1 MSKIV
6 VLAKQVPDTANIRG
20 NAMKEDGTV
29 NRAALPTVFNPE
41 DLNALET
48 ALQIKDKTGREVILL
63 TMGPFK
69 AVDIIK
75 QALYMGADAGY
86 LLTDRKFAGSD
97 TWATSYILAEAIK
110 KIGGVDLVI
119 AGRQAIDGDTAQ
131 VGPQVAEKLNFNQVT
146 YVTALNEVTDKAIT
160 VERDGEFQTEVI
172 KASLPLLL
180 TVTSAAN
187 TPRYPSARNML
198 RYFKADIRENIPAD
212 KYAEYERNGWV
223 IPTLTFA
230 DLPSLKEEQIGLK
243 GSPTKVNAIRDIA
256 VQGGDLQMYD
266 PQVDGIKLLVRDLMK
281 QYVEVQS

>member
-41 DLNALET
+41 DLNALEL
-48 ALQIKDKTGREVILL
+48 ALQIKDWTGREVILL
-63 TMGPFK
+63 TMGPYK

-86 LLTDRKFAGSD
+86 LLTDKKFAGSD
-97 TWATSYILAEAIK
+97 TWATSYILAEAVR

-131 VGPQVAEKLNFNQVT
+131 VGPQVAEKLGFNQVT
-146 YVTALNEVTDKAIT
+146 YVTSLNAVEEGTLT

-172 KASLPLLL
+172 RAPLPLLL

-187 TPRYPSARNML
+187 TPRYPSARQML
-198 RYFKADIRENIPAD
+198 RYFKADIKENIPAER
-212 KYAEYERNGWV
+212 YAEYKRNGWV

-230 DLPSLKEEQIGLK
+230 DLALDEAHIGLK

-256 VQGGDLQMYD
+256 VQGGDLKMYD
-266 PQVDGIKLLVRDLMK
+266 PRLDGIKLLVRDLMK

>member
-1 MSKIV
+1 
-6 VLAKQVPDTANIRG
+6 
-20 NAMKEDGTV
+20 
-29 NRAALPTVFNPE
+29 
-41 DLNALET
+41 
-48 ALQIKDKTGREVILL
+48 
-63 TMGPFK
+63 
-69 AVDIIK
+69 
-75 QALYMGADAGY
+75 
-86 LLTDRKFAGSD
+86 LTDKKFAGSD

-146 YVTALNEVTDKAIT
+146 YVTALNEVTDKSIT

-172 KASLPLLL
+172 KATLPLLL

-198 RYFKADIRENIPAD
+198 RYFKADIKENIPAE
-212 KYAEYERNGWV
+212 KRAEYERNGWI

-230 DLPSLKEEQIGLK
+230 DLKDINEAQIGLK

-256 VQGGDLQMYD
+256 VQGGDLKMYD
-266 PQVDGIKLLVRDLMK
+266 PQLDGVKALVRDLMK